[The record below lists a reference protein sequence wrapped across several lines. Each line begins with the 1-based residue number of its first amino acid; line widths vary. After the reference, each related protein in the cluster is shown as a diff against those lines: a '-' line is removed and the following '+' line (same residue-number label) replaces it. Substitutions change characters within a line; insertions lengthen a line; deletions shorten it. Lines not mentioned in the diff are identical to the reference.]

1 MGTLTASEAPM
12 ERASRFFVRQI
23 HNSWANFIE
32 LVHASTPDGGVWGS
46 PVHVAVPEP
55 IGPERPV
62 AQPAKDDYTWS
73 VGDDADIVTVGAT
86 VYWPGK
92 GDCRIGKEFQAIRNA
107 RSKSEAVSSSPSPA
121 SSRRLLR
128 VMQTAQSQREYQLR
142 LKLALL
148 PLRTSRP
155 QDCAFPTTEL
165 P

>member
-1 MGTLTASEAPM
+1 M